1 MPWGIILAA
10 ALSAAFV
17 ATLIGG
23 VVIMSASNSCFG
35 SGGCVEEECIPCG
48 PLRTA
53 AQVHVGGQALVA
65 AAAVFVHWRLQ
76 LRRSTWLLTT
86 ATVLVAFA
94 TVGLFVWWS
103 SWWVDSHS

>member
-1 MPWGIILAA
+1 
-10 ALSAAFV
+10 
-17 ATLIGG
+17 
-23 VVIMSASNSCFG
+23 
-35 SGGCVEEECIPCG
+35 
-48 PLRTA
+48 
-53 AQVHVGGQALVA
+53 
-65 AAAVFVHWRLQ
+65 